1 MTTRVRPQNII
12 RIPARNA
19 LFLVAT
25 IREGHEADVRS
36 VLGDFGGVVRGV
48 AFREPEEELTCV
60 VGIGA
65 EAWDRL
71 YDAPRPPGLH
81 PFVALSGGVH
91 TAPSTPGDL
100 LFHLRSRRAD
110 MCFELGRRIL
120 QRFDGM
126 VDVVDEVQGFRFFDE
141 RDLLGFVDGTEN
153 PNGVE
158 AEDAVFVQDGVWAG
172 SSSVVVQK
180 YTHQMAAWDAQT
192 VERQEAVI
200 GRHKL
205 SDVEFADD
213 DKAPDAH
220 LVLNTVENGDG
231 VQQKIV
237 RDNMPFGRLSEN
249 EFGTYFIG
257 YSADVAVT
265 EEMLRNMFTGKDG
278 ATHDAILDF
287 STAHTGCNFFV
298 PTEGFIEDPDSVL
311 NDWRAEVS
319 AASSSPGAS
328 TDDGGV

>member
-1 MTTRVRPQNII
+1 MTTRIRPQTII
-12 RIPARNA
+12 RTPARNA
-19 LFLVAT
+19 LFLVVT
-25 IREGHEADVRS
+25 IREGREADVRD

-71 YDAPRPPGLH
+71 FDAPRPPGLH
-81 PFVALSGGVH
+81 PFVELSSGAH

-100 LFHLRSRRAD
+100 LFHLRSRRTD

-153 PNGVE
+153 PNGLE
-158 AEDAVFVQDGVWAG
+158 AEDAVFVQDGPWVG
-172 SSSVVVQK
+172 SSSVIVQK
-180 YTHQMAAWDAQT
+180 CTHEMGAWDART
-192 VERQEAVI
+192 VEQQEAVI

-205 SDVEFADD
+205 SDVEFADE
-213 DKAPDAH
+213 DKAPDSH
-220 LVLNTVENGDG
+220 LVLNTVENAEG

-237 RDNMPFGRLSEN
+237 RDNMPFGRLPEN

-257 YSADVAVT
+257 YSADVGVT
-265 EEMLRNMFTGKDG
+265 EEMLRNMFTGKG
-278 ATHDAILDF
+278 EATHDAILDF

-298 PTEGFIEDPDSVL
+298 PTETFIEDPESIL
-311 NDWRAEVS
+311 SAWRT
-319 AASSSPGAS
+319 AASGERTS
-328 TDDGGV
+328 